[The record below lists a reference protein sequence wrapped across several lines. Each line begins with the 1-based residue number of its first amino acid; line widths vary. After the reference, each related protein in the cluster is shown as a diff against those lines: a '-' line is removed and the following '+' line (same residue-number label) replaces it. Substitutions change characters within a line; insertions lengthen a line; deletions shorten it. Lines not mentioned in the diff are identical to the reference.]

1 MLRPCHT
8 VQFFLKLA
16 TQFYP
21 WEIYDWQIHVSITV
35 CQYILNISNIHHEF
49 TSLKS
54 ETASQVARKIAL
66 CDRALTGRGLM
77 LLMPQSCSELQDFVG
92 NFQFQIHTLR
102 YNSLT

>member
-1 MLRPCHT
+1 M
-8 VQFFLKLA
+8 
-16 TQFYP
+16 
-21 WEIYDWQIHVSITV
+21 YDWQIHVSITV

-54 ETASQVARKIAL
+54 ETASQVARKIA
-66 CDRALTGRGLM
+66 M
-77 LLMPQSCSELQDFVG
+77 LLMPQSCSELQDFMG